1 MPSLILFNFSEP
13 QFTTKPEVCCMYD
26 SLDPFQLTA
35 HTLSCVS
42 EQWRQKKKK
51 GQQDR
56 RKEGSGL
63 SVRK

>member
-35 HTLSCVS
+35 HTV
-42 EQWRQKKKK
+42 
-51 GQQDR
+51 
-56 RKEGSGL
+56 
-63 SVRK
+63 